1 MRTIVAGNSN
11 NYKTSFC
18 SVVEVYKGVSADDF
32 QGNIYAREGSPTDNW
47 LAALVPQEN
56 FIKFIEL

>member
-32 QGNIYAREGSPTDNW
+32 QGNIYAREGSPTDN
-47 LAALVPQEN
+47 
-56 FIKFIEL
+56 

>member
-1 MRTIVAGNSN
+1 MELWLDFLALDVLCLDENYCCRNSN

-32 QGNIYAREGSPTDNW
+32 QGNIYAREGSPMDN
-47 LAALVPQEN
+47 
-56 FIKFIEL
+56 